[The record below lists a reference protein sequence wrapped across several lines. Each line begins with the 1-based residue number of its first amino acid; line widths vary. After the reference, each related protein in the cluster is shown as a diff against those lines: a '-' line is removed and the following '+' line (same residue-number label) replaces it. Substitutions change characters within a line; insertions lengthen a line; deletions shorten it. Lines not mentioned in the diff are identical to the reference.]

1 MLRLNSSYSKKVPA
15 DAEYSSQSYHCS
27 VEAELPD
34 GLTSEQIKE
43 RIHATF
49 ELCRTAVEAEL
60 QGGGAVASAPTAA
73 PPIAPPLPQGRT
85 ANTAS
90 PKQIGFVKTLAAR
103 QRITPTDLVTLVAE
117 RYGVA
122 NVEELTKR
130 QASELIDSMNQ
141 RAA

>member
-15 DAEYSSQSYHCS
+15 EGQYSSQSYHCS

-34 GLTSEQIKE
+34 GLTSEQIKD

-49 ELCRTAVEAEL
+49 ELCRNAVEAEL
-60 QGGGAVASAPTAA
+60 QGGGAVAPAPTAV
-73 PPIAPPLPQGRT
+73 PTIAPPLPQGRT
-85 ANTAS
+85 GNTAS

-103 QRITPTDLVTLVAE
+103 QRITPTDLIKLVAE

-122 NVEELTKR
+122 SVEELSKR